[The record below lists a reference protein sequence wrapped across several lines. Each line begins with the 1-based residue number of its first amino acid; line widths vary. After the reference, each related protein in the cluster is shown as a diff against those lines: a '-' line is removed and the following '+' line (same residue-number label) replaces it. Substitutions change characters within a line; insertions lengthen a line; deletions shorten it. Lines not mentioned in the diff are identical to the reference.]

1 MKILS
6 ELKINNKVINVE
18 IPENVLKALDVN
30 VNDTIQFIED
40 NDKISLEVKKNNLDL
55 NLINE
60 ILTED
65 DEIFKEL
72 VERWDI

>member
-1 MKILS
+1 MKVLS

-40 NDKISLEVKKNNLDL
+40 NDKISLEVKKSNLDL

-72 VERWDI
+72 VDR

>member
-1 MKILS
+1 MKVLS

-72 VERWDI
+72 VAR

>member
-1 MKILS
+1 MKVLS

-55 NLINE
+55 NLTNE

-72 VERWDI
+72 VDR

>member
-1 MKILS
+1 MKVLS

-72 VERWDI
+72 VER

>member
-1 MKILS
+1 MKVLS
-6 ELKINNKVINVE
+6 ELKINNKAINVE

-72 VERWDI
+72 VDR

>member
-30 VNDTIQFIED
+30 INDTIQFIED

-72 VERWDI
+72 VER

>member
-72 VERWDI
+72 VER

>member
-72 VERWDI
+72 VDR

>member
-1 MKILS
+1 MKVLS

-72 VERWDI
+72 VDR